1 MRYHIVAV
9 AIAALLLGSV
19 LIACGEDVPQ
29 GEKVATGPCVQCH
42 SNLVTCSNLDQDQS
56 YWENTVN
63 RMVKKGMEI
72 SDQEQKAVAEY
83 LSGLEP
89 GSSPVCD

>member
-1 MRYHIVAV
+1 MRFHIVAA

-19 LIACGEDVPQ
+19 FIACGEDVPQ
-29 GEKVATGPCVQCH
+29 GEKLATGACVQCH
-42 SNLVTCSNLDQDQS
+42 SNLVTCSNLDKDQT

-72 SDQEQKAVAEY
+72 SDREQEAVTEY
-83 LSGLEP
+83 LNGLEP
-89 GSSPVCD
+89 GASPVCD